1 MAAPTTYPPG
11 DVNDTVAVTVI
22 PDGSAAASFMMST
35 PTTYPPGDVNDTVA
49 VTVIPDGAA
58 VQQASVYARQAT
70 GPTFD
75 TLWTNH
81 PVHETPPNINPCKD
95 KDGTSAFANQCVVRL
110 GVCFTRSGISLA
122 TYPGAF
128 CWHGHGREH
137 PLRVEEMKSWLNSS
151 DAGFVGRAEISRRDS
166 AGRQKTHADY
176 AGRKGIVAVPE
187 LLGQRQPGRP
197 HRPLERRPDRPRR
210 QRLLRTERGDL
221 VLAAALTCSSGCPG
235 WDSNPHDLA
244 VRGV

>member
-1 MAAPTTYPPG
+1 MEAPITYPPG
-11 DVNDTVAVTVI
+11 EVDDTVAVTVI

-35 PTTYPPGDVNDTVA
+35 PITYPPGDVNDTVA

-58 VQQASVYARQAT
+58 VQQASLYARQAT

-75 TLWTNH
+75 ALWANH

-176 AGRKGIVAVPE
+176 AGRKGIVAFRNFWGSGNQGDHID
-187 LLGQRQPGRP
+187 LWNGAQIA
-197 HRPLERRPDRPRR
+197 
-210 QRLLRTERGDL
+210 RGDNDFFERSEEL
-221 VLAAALTCSSGCPG
+221 WFWPLSS
-235 WDSNPHDLA
+235 
-244 VRGV
+244 

>member
-1 MAAPTTYPPG
+1 MAAPITYPPG

-22 PDGSAAASFMMST
+22 PNGSAAASFTLST
-35 PTTYPPGDVNDTVA
+35 LVTYPPGDVNDTVSISLISDA
-49 VTVIPDGAA
+49 TAA
-58 VQQASVYARQAT
+58 QQASWYARQAT

-75 TLWTNH
+75 TLWANH

-95 KDGTSAFANQCVVRL
+95 KDGKSTFANQCTIRL

-137 PLRVEEMKSWLNSS
+137 PLRVEEMKNWLNSS

-166 AGRQKTHADY
+166 AGRQKTHANY
-176 AGRKGIVAVPE
+176 ADRKGIAAFRNFWGSGNQGDHID
-187 LLGQRQPGRP
+187 LWDGTQIA
-197 HRPLERRPDRPRR
+197 
-210 QRLLRTERGDL
+210 RGDNDFFERSEEICFWSL
-221 VLAAALTCSSGCPG
+221 P
-235 WDSNPHDLA
+235 
-244 VRGV
+244 